1 MLKVTWR
8 NLIARKIRLL
18 MSAFSIVLG
27 VAFVAGAMIFTDAM
41 GGAFDDIIEGGT
53 SEALVAHEGAT
64 DFDSMED
71 SRTIPAAV
79 VRELEELPEAAGVHP
94 QLQLLSVFVI
104 GKDAK
109 VIGGNGPPGLAFNFT
124 QATALTGKPV
134 MELVDGE
141 LPDAPFEVALDEKTA
156 EKGDYAIGDEVRVVT
171 PGSPPTITVLLT
183 GLVDA
188 GAASQVGATITVF
201 DVTFMQ
207 QQFFG
212 GRDVF
217 SIVSLNAADGVSQEQ
232 LAEAARAVVG
242 EGLQVRTGD
251 QYVEDNEAI
260 LDEIM
265 GFLQTFLLVFATV
278 ALVVGAFLIVNTF
291 SILVAQRS
299 RELALLR
306 AMGASRRQVLGSVV
320 LEALAVGVIG
330 STLGLGLG
338 YLLAH
343 GLRLLFGIFGLD
355 LGSISFPVQPSTILA
370 AYAVGIVVTAGAST
384 LPAARAA
391 RIPPMAAL
399 RDDIALPESSQRR
412 RVVVGSAL
420 LVIGVGSGIL
430 GFVNEGTTGL
440 MMLGI
445 GTLLVLVGVA
455 LMSWL
460 LGHPL
465 FVAFGVLYRRLF
477 GAVGALASGNALR
490 NPRRTAATSSALM
503 VGLALMTMMSIFGAS
518 ASASTDAA
526 IDRTLT
532 SQFIISNVIQQ
543 PFSTDVA
550 RQVSRID
557 GVAGVARLQI
567 AFPQVEK
574 FPFAAVGAMDPR
586 QLTQAFSPPGG
597 EAFLDALSPGKVVV
611 ASNAAAAAG
620 VEVGDHVTIDF
631 QGGAVDL
638 EVTRLFPQGGLPMDL
653 LVTPDA
659 FAEGGLAPL
668 DSMVF
673 VTKEPGANTDEV
685 RAAIETV
692 LEPLPTVTVKD
703 PEGYAAEQRSQV
715 NQFLYAI
722 YALLGFSVVIAL
734 LGVVNTLGLSVI
746 ERTRE
751 VGLLRAV
758 GVSRRQLRTMIRLES
773 VVVAVFG
780 ALLGL
785 GIGLAFGSTLVM
797 ALEDQG
803 LTHLAIPVPMLLVF
817 LLLAAVLGVLAAI
830 LPARRAARL
839 DVLRAIAT
847 E

>member
-1 MLKVTWR
+1 
-8 NLIARKIRLL
+8 
-18 MSAFSIVLG
+18 
-27 VAFVAGAMIFTDAM
+27 
-41 GGAFDDIIEGGT
+41 
-53 SEALVAHEGAT
+53 
-64 DFDSMED
+64 
-71 SRTIPAAV
+71 
-79 VRELEELPEAAGVHP
+79 
-94 QLQLLSVFVI
+94 
-104 GKDAK
+104 
-109 VIGGNGPPGLAFNFT
+109 
-124 QATALTGKPV
+124 
-134 MELVDGE
+134 
-141 LPDAPFEVALDEKTA
+141 
-156 EKGDYAIGDEVRVVT
+156 
-171 PGSPPTITVLLT
+171 
-183 GLVDA
+183 
-188 GAASQVGATITVF
+188 
-201 DVTFMQ
+201 
-207 QQFFG
+207 
-212 GRDVF
+212 
-217 SIVSLNAADGVSQEQ
+217 
-232 LAEAARAVVG
+232 
-242 EGLQVRTGD
+242 
-251 QYVEDNEAI
+251 
-260 LDEIM
+260 
-265 GFLQTFLLVFATV
+265 
-278 ALVVGAFLIVNTF
+278 
-291 SILVAQRS
+291 
-299 RELALLR
+299 
-306 AMGASRRQVLGSVV
+306 
-320 LEALAVGVIG
+320 
-330 STLGLGLG
+330 
-338 YLLAH
+338 
-343 GLRLLFGIFGLD
+343 
-355 LGSISFPVQPSTILA
+355 
-370 AYAVGIVVTAGAST
+370 
-384 LPAARAA
+384 
-391 RIPPMAAL
+391 
-399 RDDIALPESSQRR
+399 
-412 RVVVGSAL
+412 
-420 LVIGVGSGIL
+420 
-430 GFVNEGTTGL
+430 
-440 MMLGI
+440 
-445 GTLLVLVGVA
+445 
-455 LMSWL
+455 
-460 LGHPL
+460 
-465 FVAFGVLYRRLF
+465 
-477 GAVGALASGNALR
+477 
-490 NPRRTAATSSALM
+490 
-503 VGLALMTMMSIFGAS
+503 MTMMSIFGAS